1 MSVLDISKTLMHE
14 FWYDYIK
21 PKYQERAKLCYMDT
35 ESNVVHI
42 KTEDFY
48 EDIAD
53 DVEKWFD
60 TWNYSEDD
68 NRPLLIDWN
77 EKIINLFKDELG
89 RKIMKEFAGL
99 RAKTWTYLIND
110 GSELKKKLKEQ
121 KNVIKRGLMFKNST
135 DCLFSNKIILKSQQR
150 FKSDC
155 HDVYTEEMNKI
166 ALSSK

>member
-35 ESNVVHI
+35 ENNVAHI

-60 TWNYSEDD
+60 TWNYREND

-89 RKIMKEFAGL
+89 GKIMKEFTGL
-99 RAKTWTYLIND
+99 RAKYMD
-110 GSELKKKLKEQ
+110 
-121 KNVIKRGLMFKNST
+121 
-135 DCLFSNKIILKSQQR
+135 ILN
-150 FKSDC
+150 
-155 HDVYTEEMNKI
+155 EWW
-166 ALSSK
+166 